1 MAFRTIHYSATFMVK
16 PTYANYV
23 TGITRF
29 YDNAIKSNIFMFLIQ
44 ISVSLHVLT
53 KSSRLLALLRIIKPN
68 KSTKSTK
75 HSK

>member
-29 YDNAIKSNIFMFLIQ
+29 YDNAIKSDIFMFLIQ

-53 KSSRLLALLRIIKPN
+53 
-68 KSTKSTK
+68 
-75 HSK
+75 